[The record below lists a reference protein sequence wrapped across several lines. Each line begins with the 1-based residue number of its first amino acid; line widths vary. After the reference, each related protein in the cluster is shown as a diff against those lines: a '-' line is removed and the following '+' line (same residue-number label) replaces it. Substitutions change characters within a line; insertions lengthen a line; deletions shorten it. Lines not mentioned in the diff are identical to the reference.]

1 MIILNK
7 IDSLLWLFDRKMCI
21 FAETF
26 NELFNF

>member
-26 NELFNF
+26 NELFSF